1 MADTTENPLNAFNTY
16 SYHHF
21 LIVSSSTEAAARLN
35 DPQKF
40 FDIISSNGDDQSIVL
55 INPLTSNHYVIQE
68 AEWTTIVV
76 PNINERMGTHGQTTG
91 EYTIVEPLGVEFM
104 SDLNDALNKLKSKV
118 ECAVFTIKTT
128 FMGDTGVG
136 IGNSKYAFINTVQP
150 LQHLWVDLGI
160 SFDESG
166 GTYKVRF
173 VSLYDGGGVLK
184 ESRKVDMS
192 VNLGGSDDATGVT
205 VEDAL
210 KNVEAAF
217 NDSNKKKHEAYLQAH
232 SQGGSSA
239 PKQGMAQIV
248 INVPESLKKPEYTV
262 TSKTSKA
269 AGAGNQSPILSMPS
283 GTSISDYILEVLKL
297 SEGLTKY
304 CQEKNI
310 QFRVRSSTNVQETGP
325 EVKEIITFHIIEVNT
340 DGGDREDPKLV
351 YDYIYTGKNIDVL
364 SFDMHIARGIAF
376 FSHMMLSAGVNK
388 DQPDEKQSGE
398 YPASKSNTDVV
409 GSTEDYTSVL
419 PPTSPTPGTVSHSS
433 DPSPRMSYDQLL
445 RSYTMSSNMISE
457 INIRGNPLILS
468 NLAVTDSD
476 MQAAAD
482 GSTDEQGE
490 YMSGWLQHPRFCKIN
505 VKVPTRG
512 DSSKLKQF
520 WYDGPYRITHVIN
533 KFKSGEF
540 LQTLRLLIE
549 GERKYN
555 TVPEDLK
562 GGKSKNPTT
571 PGGGNKPNKPSEPSK
586 DLGIEAE
593 VGTEQENV
601 RAFLQ
606 LIRSAEGTA
615 GEDGYNTLFG
625 YEKFEGYDDHPRT
638 LVVKS
643 GYRSTAAG
651 AYQIIEPTW
660 NGLAKQYGFTDFSPE
675 TQDKA
680 AIILIKQAGAYD
692 MVKRGDIQGAISKTN
707 KVWASLPGSPYGQ
720 PVITMDSALNR
731 YNHYL
736 DKERSGGS
744 TLAST
749 NESLFGN

>member
-1 MADTTENPLNAFNTY
+1 MAETTENPLNAFNTY

-21 LIVSSSTEAAARLN
+21 LIVSGSTAAARRLN

-40 FDIISSNGDDQSIVL
+40 FDIISNNGDEESIVL
-55 INPLTSNHYVIQE
+55 INPLISNHYVIQE
-68 AEWTTIVV
+68 AEWMVIVT
-76 PNINERMGTHGQTTG
+76 PNINERVGAQGQTIG
-91 EYTIVEPLGVEFM
+91 EYTIIEPLGVEFM
-104 SDLNDALNKLKSKV
+104 SDLNEALVKVKSKV
-118 ECAVFTIKTT
+118 ESAVFTIKTT

-136 IGNSKYAFINTVQP
+136 TGASKYSFINTVQP
-150 LQHLWVDLGI
+150 MHHLWTDLGLT
-160 SFDESG
+160 FDETG

-173 VSLYDGGGVLK
+173 VSQYDGGGVLK
-184 ESRKVDMS
+184 ENRKVDMS

-210 KNVEAAF
+210 KNVEASF
-217 NDSNKKKHEAYLQAH
+217 NESNKKSHEAYIQAH
-232 SQGGSSA
+232 GQGGSTA
-239 PKQGMAQIV
+239 PKQALSQIV
-248 INVPESLKKPEYTV
+248 IEVPESLKKPEYTV

-269 AGAGNQSPILSMPS
+269 AGAGNQSPILAMPS

-304 CQEKNI
+304 CQKKKV
-310 QFRVRSSTNVQETGP
+310 QFRVRSSTEVKETGP
-325 EVKEIITFHIIEVNT
+325 EVKEVITFHIIEVDT
-340 DGGDREDPKLV
+340 EGGDKDEPGLV
-351 YDYIYTGKNIDVL
+351 YDFIYTGKNLDVL

-376 FSHMMLSAGVNK
+376 FSHMMINAGVNK

-398 YPASKSNTDVV
+398 YPGSESNTDGV
-409 GSTEDYTSVL
+409 GTTEDYATVL
-419 PPTSPTPGTVSHSS
+419 PPTSPTPGTVTHSS

-445 RSYTMSSNMISE
+445 RSYTISSNMLTE
-457 INIRGNPLILS
+457 VTIRGNPLILG
-468 NLAVTDSD
+468 NLAVTDED
-476 MQAAAD
+476 MKAASD

-490 YMSGWLQHPRFCKIN
+490 YLAGWLQHPRFVKIN
-505 VKVPTRG
+505 VQVPTRG
-512 DSSKLKQF
+512 DTSKLKQF
-520 WYDGPYRITHVIN
+520 WYTGPYRITHVIN
-533 KFKSGEF
+533 KFKGGEF
-540 LQTLRLLIE
+540 TQTLRLLIE
-549 GERKYN
+549 GEKKFN
-555 TVPEDLK
+555 TVPEELK
-562 GGKSKNPTT
+562 GGKAKAQAPST
-571 PGGGNKPNKPSEPSK
+571 GGGTKPSEPK
-586 DLGIEAE
+586 PDLGIEAE

-660 NGLAKQYGFTDFSPE
+660 NDLARKHGFTDFTPE

-680 AIILIKQAGAYD
+680 AILLIKQAGAYD
-692 MVKRGDIQGAISKTN
+692 MVKRGDIQGAIQKTN

-720 PVITMDSALNR
+720 PVITMDSALSR
-731 YNHYL
+731 FNHYL
-736 DKERSGGS
+736 DKEKTGTS

-749 NESLFGN
+749 SEGLFGN